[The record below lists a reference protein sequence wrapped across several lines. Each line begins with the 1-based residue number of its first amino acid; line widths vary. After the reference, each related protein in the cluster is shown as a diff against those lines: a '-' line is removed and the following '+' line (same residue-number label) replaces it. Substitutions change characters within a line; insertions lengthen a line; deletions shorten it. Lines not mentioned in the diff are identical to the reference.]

1 MKSEKFNAYFT
12 LLAETVSV
20 LFHPIL
26 MPLYGLLIIFYAPTI
41 LAYLPSTVKKFL
53 ILIVL
58 INNVFVPL
66 SLLPYFKYRS
76 IITSWTISERKERI
90 LPLIVTS
97 VLYLVTA
104 YIIYRFK
111 IPGFIKSFLVV
122 SAFLV
127 VCVTILNFWWKISI
141 HAVGA
146 GAITALLVILSIL
159 MQADLIVFIVTAI
172 LISGLVMS
180 ARLFLD
186 SHKPAEVWFG
196 YFLGIAGSG
205 LTLLLI

>member
-1 MKSEKFNAYFT
+1 MKSEKVNGFFT
-12 LLAETVSV
+12 LLAKTVSL
-20 LFHPIL
+20 LFHPML
-26 MPLYGLLIIFYAPTI
+26 MPLYGLLIIFYVPTI
-41 LAYLPSTVKKFL
+41 LAYLPSTVKKLL

-66 SLLPYFKYRS
+66 SLMPYLRYRN
-76 IITSWTISERKERI
+76 IITSWAISERKERL

-97 VLYLVTA
+97 VLYSVTA

-111 IPGFIKSFLVV
+111 IPGFVKSFLVV
-122 SAFLV
+122 SAFLAIS
-127 VCVTILNFWWKISI
+127 VTILNLWWKISI

-146 GAITALLVILSIL
+146 GAITALLVILSII
-159 MQADLIVFIVTAI
+159 MQADLMVFIVAAI

-186 SHKPAEVWFG
+186 SHKPAEVWLG
-196 YFLGIAGSG
+196 YFLGIAGSN
-205 LTLLLI
+205 LILLLI

>member
-1 MKSEKFNAYFT
+1 MKSEKVNGYFT
-12 LLAETVSV
+12 LLAKTVSV
-20 LFHPIL
+20 LFHPML
-26 MPLYGLLIIFYAPTI
+26 MPLYGLFIIFYVPTI
-41 LAYLPSTVKKFL
+41 LAYLPSTVKKLL

-66 SLLPYFKYRS
+66 SLMPYFRYRNF
-76 IITSWTISERKERI
+76 ITSWAIRERKERI

-97 VLYLVTA
+97 VLYSVTA

-111 IPGFIKSFLVV
+111 IPGFVKSFLVV
-122 SAFLV
+122 SAILAIS
-127 VCVTILNFWWKISI
+127 VTLLNFWWKISI

-180 ARLFLD
+180 ARLFLN
-186 SHKPAEVWFG
+186 SHRPAEVWLG

-205 LTLLLI
+205 LSLLLI

>member
-26 MPLYGLLIIFYAPTI
+26 MPFYGLLIIFYVPTI

-66 SLLPYFKYRS
+66 SLLPYFKYRN
-76 IITSWTISERKERI
+76 IITSWTLSERKERI

-97 VLYLVTA
+97 IFYSLTV
-104 YIIYRFK
+104 YIIYRFN

-122 SAFLV
+122 SALLAIS
-127 VCVTILNFWWKISI
+127 VTILNFWWKISI
-141 HAVGA
+141 HAVGV

-159 MQADLIVFIVTAI
+159 MQADLMVFIVTAI
-172 LISGLVMS
+172 LVSGLVMS
-180 ARLFLD
+180 ARLFLNL
-186 SHKPAEVWFG
+186 HEPAEVWVG

-205 LTLLLI
+205 LMLLFI